1 MAETSKVPDGM
12 KEKIPKA
19 TKWGIS
25 DVIPGAPTA
34 ITGLPPPRHH
44 TPDQCRAITAVPVR
58 RGRGG
63 GARARRKENRRFR
76 VSKIAGGFQG
86 PVPPNNRGS
95 AARIKAAANKPE
107 IFGHVCPSRC
117 VDSNGKGHLA
127 VDAVYHRSERER
139 TEKGRHVGDERFSSN
154 SGSRNNIW
162 HKGTVVRKGRFAL
175 WGGSEL
181 IWGGT

>member
-63 GARARRKENRRFR
+63 RARAKEREPKVQSLENRWRISR
-76 VSKIAGGFQG
+76 PCSSK
-86 PVPPNNRGS
+86 
-95 AARIKAAANKPE
+95 
-107 IFGHVCPSRC
+107 
-117 VDSNGKGHLA
+117 
-127 VDAVYHRSERER
+127 
-139 TEKGRHVGDERFSSN
+139 
-154 SGSRNNIW
+154 
-162 HKGTVVRKGRFAL
+162 
-175 WGGSEL
+175 
-181 IWGGT
+181 